1 MWAAGVSNAIRTT
14 DSNSASETSSVRK
27 GVIRKLGPLNELLL
41 RFLRLETITMKNSHI
56 AQTAETVLIP
66 WYSDISLPL
75 LPPLKKKC

>member
-41 RFLRLETITMKNSHI
+41 RFLRLETITMKNSRI